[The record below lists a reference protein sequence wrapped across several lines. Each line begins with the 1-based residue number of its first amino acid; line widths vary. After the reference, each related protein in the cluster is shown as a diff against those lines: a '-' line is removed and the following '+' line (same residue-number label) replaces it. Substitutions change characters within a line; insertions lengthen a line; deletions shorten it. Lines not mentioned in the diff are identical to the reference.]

1 MVRIGSLF
9 AGIGGFE
16 LGLEQAIPNSE
27 TVWQVE
33 QNLFCQKVLKK
44 NWPNAQIFPDVRRV
58 GARNL
63 SKVEIICGGFPCQDI
78 SKAGKR
84 EGLNGKK
91 SGLWFEMRRVIQE
104 LRPPIVIIE
113 NVATL
118 RKNGLGQVLND
129 LAICRYDAEWI
140 DLRASDFGAPHE
152 RRRIFIIAYD
162 KSRLFPQRAI
172 ADTLGSREQRHPSRT
187 QRMEKKIQPEY
198 NSCKNDGIQPDKYWE
213 MFPTQPPLCRR
224 DDGIPNRLDRIRA
237 LGNAIVPQCSRWV
250 GTKLVESG
258 LLDNFISE

>member
-16 LGLEQAIPNSE
+16 LGLEQAIPNSK

-33 QNLFCQKVLKK
+33 QDPFCQKVLKK
-44 NWPNAQIFPDVRRV
+44 NWPNAQIFPDIRLV

-104 LRPPIVIIE
+104 LAPPIVIIE

-118 RKNGLGQVLND
+118 RNNGLGQVLND
-129 LAICRYDAEWI
+129 LAVCRYDAEWV

-162 KSRLFPQRAI
+162 KSRLFFQGPI
-172 ADTLGSREQRHPSRT
+172 TDTLSSREQVYSSST
-187 QRMEKKIQPEY
+187 KRMEKEIQPEY
-198 NSCKNDGIQPDKYWE
+198 SSSQNDGLQPDKYWE
-213 MFPTQPPLCRR
+213 RFATQPPLCRR
-224 DDGIPNRLDRIRA
+224 DDGVPHRLDRIRA

-250 GTKLVESG
+250 GTKLVQSG
-258 LLDNFISE
+258 LLNNIIPF